1 MPNRSRSSLSATSLI
16 FDLNNVKS
24 RLKMVASWRKS
35 STVAG
40 QKQVP
45 DSTRTLARPL
55 RVWLPRLRRARKLVS
70 LRRARTVLS
79 CKRLPLSNHYHGHL
93 WKSAIPY
100 FIGLRLEQA
109 LSSVW
114 RGKEGRGSDIGL
126 GWRLGNIHI
135 IGVQACRFFAFAF
148 SGVIHRRSCSGTGS
162 WISRGSKVLYNGS
175 RRNYNS
181 SRRCSTREII
191 WST

>member
-1 MPNRSRSSLSATSLI
+1 M
-16 FDLNNVKS
+16 
-24 RLKMVASWRKS
+24 
-35 STVAG
+35 
-40 QKQVP
+40 
-45 DSTRTLARPL
+45 
-55 RVWLPRLRRARKLVS
+55 
-70 LRRARTVLS
+70 LS

-148 SGVIHRRSCSGTGS
+148 TGVIHRRSCSGTGS

-175 RRNYNS
+175 RRNYIHLDDAQHLKLYGRLEMGKRDS
-181 SRRCSTREII
+181 LACFSTWSKVFHISRDSVDMIKQDLDQLST
-191 WST
+191 